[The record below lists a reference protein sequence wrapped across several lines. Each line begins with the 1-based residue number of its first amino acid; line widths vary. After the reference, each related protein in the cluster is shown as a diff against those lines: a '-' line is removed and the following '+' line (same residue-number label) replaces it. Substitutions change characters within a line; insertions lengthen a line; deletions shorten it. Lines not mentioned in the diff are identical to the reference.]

1 MFCFDVENPKLSK
14 SKFYCKILDFY
25 EIFPLVENMLDA
37 DSGNKASGKD
47 KTTHND
53 FTFKTDKLAKL
64 ENHTDTTSQEDPD
77 ADGSRVIS
85 LPCPPLKPE
94 DSDCCGSRCVPCV
107 FNIYE
112 QDLKIWKQE
121 CRKIQHN
128 LSNRDDQVMRVT
140 IKDAEDF

>member
-1 MFCFDVENPKLSK
+1 
-14 SKFYCKILDFY
+14 
-25 EIFPLVENMLDA
+25 MLDA
-37 DSGNKASGKD
+37 GSGNKASGKD

-53 FTFKTDKLAKL
+53 LTFKTDKHANL

-94 DSDCCGSRCVPCV
+94 DSDCCGSGCVPCV
-107 FNIYE
+107 FDIYE

-121 CRKIQHN
+121 CCKIQQN
-128 LSNRDDQVMRVT
+128 LKNRDDQVMRVT
-140 IKDAEDF
+140 IKDAEYFSS

>member
-1 MFCFDVENPKLSK
+1 MK
-14 SKFYCKILDFY
+14 S
-25 EIFPLVENMLDA
+25 FPLVENMLDA

-53 FTFKTDKLAKL
+53 LAFNTDKLAKL
-64 ENHTDTTSQEDPD
+64 ENRTDAISQEDPD

-94 DSDCCGSRCVPCV
+94 DSDCCGSGCVPCV
-107 FNIYE
+107 FDIYE

-121 CRKIQHN
+121 CRKIQQN
-128 LSNRDDQVMRVT
+128 LRNGDDQVKTVT
-140 IKDAEDF
+140 LKDAEDF